1 MLTAYGLQVRTRLM
15 QLGKTQHWLIQQ
27 ARRHTDRYL
36 DSSNLYKLL
45 HGKLHSDALCDA
57 VNRVLELPPQAG
69 KAQGRRRG
77 EQAPAGACSRQ
88 RIGGDV

>member
-69 KAQGRRRG
+69 KTQNRRRG
-77 EQAPAGACSRQ
+77 EQAQAGAVTQ
-88 RIGGDV
+88 RGTGGDV

>member
-1 MLTAYGLQVRTRLM
+1 MLTEYGMQVRTRL
-15 QLGKTQHWLIQQ
+15 
-27 ARRHTDRYL
+27 HTDRYL

-45 HGKLHSDALCDA
+45 HGRLHSDALCDA

-77 EQAPAGACSRQ
+77 EQAPAGTVTRQ